1 MRKKRNKHRKNV
13 LLVSSKLNNMEIKI
27 SNALA
32 NAKISD
38 KELFTLVSSDVKS
51 YRKLKESIRMKN
63 SQMGDKEKDKLI

>member
-32 NAKISD
+32 NAKTSD